1 MKIKYNHQKIE
12 KKWQEVWEKTNLYHA
27 EDEDKRDN
35 FYSLVMYPYPSGA
48 LHLGHWYN
56 FAGADFYTRYKRMS
70 GYNVLSPIGFDSFGL
85 PAENAAIKNNIHP
98 KEWTYKNIETM
109 IEQLKTMGPA
119 YDWERMVI
127 TSDPEYYRWTQW
139 MFLYMYKRGLA
150 YKKKQVANW
159 CPSCNNVLANEQVVA
174 GKCWRCEADVIQ
186 KEIDQWLLKI
196 TDYADKLLAGH
207 EEIDWPERT
216 KEMQKNWIGRSEGAE
231 VRFEVKGLS
240 SNSQQPTANSELN
253 VFTTRPD
260 TLFGATFMVLAPEH
274 PLVSEILTELKAN
287 SQKLKAIADYVQSAN
302 KKTELQRMEEGK
314 DKTGVFSGLYAVN
327 PVNNQEIPIWISDY
341 VLMSYG
347 HGAIMAVPAHDE
359 RDWDFAKKY
368 KLPIIPVLEGG
379 DVKKGPYLGDGDH
392 INSDYLDG
400 LNKEAAIK
408 KVIEVL
414 SKQKLAKKTVNYRL
428 RDWLISRQ
436 RYWGAPIPIIQCEK
450 CGEVSVP
457 EEELPVRL
465 PDDVKFKPTGESP
478 LKYHNKFRITKCP
491 ICGGEAERET
501 DTMDTFMCS
510 SWYFYRYLD
519 SKNEQE
525 FCSKSKMKKWMPVD
539 IYIGGPEHAVMHL
552 LYSRF
557 FAQALYDGGYSTV
570 KEPFAKLRHQG
581 MIVGED
587 GQKMSK
593 SRGNVVDP
601 DKEIKRVGADAV
613 RLFIG
618 FVGPFDQGG
627 PWNPNG
633 VTGCKRFLDKAWSL
647 ASDKLEDGEP
657 DFAEARIIH
666 KAIKK
671 VGEDIEELKYNTAI
685 STLMIAV
692 NELGSTKKV
701 TRKSIEALLLMLA
714 PFAPHMTEELWEEL
728 GNKESIHIQSWPSY
742 DKKLVVDDIVT
753 VVVQVNGKVR
763 ANLEVSK
770 GETQEKV
777 EKLAFSDDN
786 VQKFIDKASPK
797 KIIYIQDKIL
807 NIVV

>member
-27 EDEDKRDN
+27 EDEDKREN

-618 FVGPFDQGG
+618 FMGPFDQGG